1 MNKKPNDK
9 VENKK
14 KQNHHL
20 LNKNNKKQVIT
31 GAGKREAFRGL
42 N

>member
-1 MNKKPNDK
+1 MIRLKIRKSKKDN
-9 VENKK
+9 
-14 KQNHHL
+14 L
-20 LNKNNKKQVIT
+20 LNRNNKKQVIT